1 MIWLARF
8 TETSDCS
15 FLLNDG
21 KTQKIYICQLG
32 MTNVWLAFNQETFLH
47 PNFFNSL
54 CNSFNLDIIWF
65 LHIHVRFLVLF
76 PSEIDFE
83 LYSKDFFKFIQ
94 IKWMRNWSNIVC
106 IYLVSSDSWV
116 SQRLPF
122 LISKSLKSVY
132 ASNPSSQGC
141 MIDLSTEYRF
151 RLLT

>member
-8 TETSDCS
+8 TETSDSS

-32 MTNVWLAFNQETFLH
+32 MTTVLLGFNRETFYILTFST
-47 PNFFNSL
+47 PSVIVSTWILSDFFTSTYAFLYCSHLKKILNYIKNNSFANSL
-54 CNSFNLDIIWF
+54 TLKNKNKRVLIY
-65 LHIHVRFLVLF
+65 IH
-76 PSEIDFE
+76 
-83 LYSKDFFKFIQ
+83 
-94 IKWMRNWSNIVC
+94 
-106 IYLVSSDSWV
+106 LVSSDSWV

-132 ASNPSSQGC
+132 ASNPSNQGC